1 MKWSTL
7 IKLIL
12 MYMLVSNA
20 SALEI
25 KGTGE
30 GYFLSEAHNTAGFQ
44 AEAWAYSVDGHL
56 KGDPYAQADIDHAE
70 ASVKGFASTNKGYVE
85 SGTLS
90 TNNITQSGIGTITN
104 ASINGSGTIGMD
116 YLESVDVNLSYQSAT
131 ANSANVN
138 SYVDTN
144 LSLDQGKAS
153 VDSYARDESGNYAR
167 VVALAGPSAWIGTT
181 QTVSIDPTSTSATMD
196 IFGTSRDSQG
206 ATDAQNP
213 VPYLSAYSGSGNTH
227 GNTSVQYTI
236 SRGYLNTEGVVGD
249 ATNGYIVPSSP
260 SASSM
265 KAYSDNQTSIV
276 DPDGAGKINFAQ
288 DDAAAISSQAVSNT
302 LGFSKW
308 NFYFVHGEGN
318 ITGTATQDAFDT
330 SAQIY

>member
-1 MKWSTL
+1 MF
-7 IKLIL
+7 I
-12 MYMLVSNA
+12 LVSNA

-30 GYFLSEAHNTAGFQ
+30 GYFLSEARNAAGFQ

-56 KGDPYAQADIDHAE
+56 KADPYAQADTDHAE
-70 ASVKGFASTNKGYVE
+70 ASVQGYADTDNGYVE

-90 TNNITQSGIGTITN
+90 TNNLTQKGIGTITN

-116 YLESVDVNLSYQSAT
+116 YLGSVDINLSYQSAS

-138 SYVDTN
+138 AYVNTN
-144 LSLDQGKAS
+144 LSLDQGKAAI
-153 VDSYARDESGNYAR
+153 DSMARDASGNYAR
-167 VVALAGPSAWIGTT
+167 VVALAASSAWIGTT

-196 IFGTSRDSQG
+196 IFGTSRDDQK
-206 ATDAQNP
+206 ATDDQDP
-213 VPYLSAYSGSGNTH
+213 SYVSAYAGSANALGNT
-227 GNTSVQYTI
+227 TVQYTI
-236 SRGYLNTEGVVGD
+236 LKGYMNTEGVVGD
-249 ATNGYIVPSSP
+249 VMNGYIVPSSP

-265 KAYSDNQTSIV
+265 KAYADDQYSVVN
-276 DPDGAGKINFAQ
+276 PDGAGKINFAQ
-288 DDAAAISSQAVSNT
+288 DEAAAISSQAISNK
-302 LGFSKW
+302 LGYSKW

-318 ITGTATQDAFDT
+318 ITGTATQGESDI

>member
-1 MKWSTL
+1 
-7 IKLIL
+7 
-12 MYMLVSNA
+12 MLVSNA

-30 GYFLSEAHNTAGFQ
+30 GYFLSEAHNTAGVQ

-85 SGTLS
+85 CGHYRQIISLKGDW
-90 TNNITQSGIGTITN
+90 QITN